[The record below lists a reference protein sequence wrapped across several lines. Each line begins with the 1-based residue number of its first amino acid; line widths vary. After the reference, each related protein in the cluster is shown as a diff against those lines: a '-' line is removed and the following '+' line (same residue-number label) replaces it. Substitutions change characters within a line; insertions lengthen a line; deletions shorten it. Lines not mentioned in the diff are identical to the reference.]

1 MCNRVIPT
9 RQECTNSSSNV
20 SFLLTVLLTGH
31 AKLRVKKGDWP
42 SKAGGEGKEEV
53 VERLRNRRAG

>member
-1 MCNRVIPT
+1 M
-9 RQECTNSSSNV
+9 QECTNSSNNV

-42 SKAGGEGKEEV
+42 RKVGREGKEEV
-53 VERLRNRRAG
+53 VERLANRRVG